1 MNYPV
6 QFLGDDIKK
15 VTDLQKEL
23 IQNKKDFRY
32 AGSMDNDVSVF
43 ISYRL
48 KNGKYIHRE
57 YTLPAGLEE
66 SIRISEKIYEYEV
79 QPENY
84 MKFMVGLDYSEIS
97 DITEVNLD
105 NIEETGGYAYTVRGE
120 GAKRIY
126 QALLMDVKAKALQKY
141 NISNFLVC
149 SYDEWRMQYPAVAM
163 SVEFKHPDGNWK
175 SVYDQM
181 NTGDAG
187 TETEYTDGME
197 SSLEVD
203 DKTSGY
209 LYLEFGED
217 CKNLI
222 QALVAEKVIQSV
234 DELDFHGDLN
244 E

>member
-1 MNYPV
+1 
-6 QFLGDDIKK
+6 
-15 VTDLQKEL
+15 
-23 IQNKKDFRY
+23 
-32 AGSMDNDVSVF
+32 
-43 ISYRL
+43 
-48 KNGKYIHRE
+48 
-57 YTLPAGLEE
+57 
-66 SIRISEKIYEYEV
+66 
-79 QPENY
+79 
-84 MKFMVGLDYSEIS
+84 
-97 DITEVNLD
+97 
-105 NIEETGGYAYTVRGE
+105 
-120 GAKRIY
+120 
-126 QALLMDVKAKALQKY
+126 MDVKAKALQKY